1 MLSCKNAILNFRMQK
16 YKDSYD
22 VTIPKIYEILSKENM
37 MILPKYDDGE
47 MLF

>member
-22 VTIPKIYEILSKENM
+22 VTIPKFYEISKENTK
-37 MILPKYDDGE
+37 ILPIYDEGK